1 MTSVTLPDTLTRI
14 GASAFQD
21 CWSLTSVTLPDTL
34 TSISQDAFRGCSGIT
49 SLTLPSTITS
59 IEDCA
64 FYACVGITS
73 ISFPDTLTVIGCGAF
88 TLCTGITSL
97 RLPDN
102 LTRLGM
108 SAFERYRGITAV
120 TLPHKLTTVYAFSF
134 AACAA
139 MQSIAFRPPV
149 SRGAFIAWIVGSSRN
164 RSNWQ
169 VTSVKHLR
177 NVLRLITTMAVWSR
191 DVTSLDPDGTGC
203 VLEGCTRLTQNG
215 GGWAWI
221 NSQFR

>member
-1 MTSVTLPDTLTRI
+1 M
-14 GASAFQD
+14 
-21 CWSLTSVTLPDTL
+21 
-34 TSISQDAFRGCSGIT
+34 
-49 SLTLPSTITS
+49 
-59 IEDCA
+59 
-64 FYACVGITS
+64 
-73 ISFPDTLTVIGCGAF
+73 
-88 TLCTGITSL
+88 
-97 RLPDN
+97 
-102 LTRLGM
+102 
-108 SAFERYRGITAV
+108 ERRGITAV

-203 VLEGCTRLTQNG
+203 VLEGCTRLTKCGLNTNTSG
-215 GGWAWI
+215 YPEPDSEDECERVEMEYEAYLREIGEL
-221 NSQFR
+221 